1 MMLDKLDGDSEQ
13 EEGGLGASQGD
24 GKSVDYHGTELDV
37 EDDWL
42 GDGDCGDDNAV
53 QEQDTHLNTLL

>member
-24 GKSVDYHGTELDV
+24 DGKSVDYHGTELDV
-37 EDDWL
+37 EDDCETR
-42 GDGDCGDDNAV
+42 GTVEFDKEDCEEDMGNA
-53 QEQDTHLNTLL
+53 